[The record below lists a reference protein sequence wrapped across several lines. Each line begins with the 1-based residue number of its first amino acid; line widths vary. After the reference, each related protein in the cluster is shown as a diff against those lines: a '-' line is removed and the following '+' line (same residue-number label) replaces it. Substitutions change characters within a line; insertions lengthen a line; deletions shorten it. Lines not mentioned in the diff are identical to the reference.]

1 MLRSDAAVANAMMAS
16 ENVSFM
22 LHIAVMAIL

>member
-1 MLRSDAAVANAMMAS
+1 MLTSDTAVANARKAS
-16 ENVSFM
+16 EKVSFM